1 MVSYR
6 GRAAALDVNSGR
18 LLWQREAS
26 SYVGVAE
33 GFGNIY
39 VSQASGSVEGLDSR
53 GASSLWNNDA
63 LARRQLSAPA
73 VFSSNVVVGDL
84 EGYVHLLSQVDGRF
98 VGRERVDS
106 DGVRVRP
113 LVVGSW
119 MYVFGNG
126 GKLVAYTI
134 R

>member
-1 MVSYR
+1 MP
-6 GRAAALDVNSGR
+6 A
-18 LLWQREAS
+18 
-26 SYVGVAE
+26 GVLE
-33 GFGNIY
+33 L
-39 VSQASGSVEGLDSR
+39 VDEVDSKSI
-53 GASSLWNNDA
+53 A
-63 LARRQLSAPA
+63 
-73 VFSSNVVVGDL
+73 
-84 EGYVHLLSQVDGRF
+84 
-98 VGRERVDS
+98 S